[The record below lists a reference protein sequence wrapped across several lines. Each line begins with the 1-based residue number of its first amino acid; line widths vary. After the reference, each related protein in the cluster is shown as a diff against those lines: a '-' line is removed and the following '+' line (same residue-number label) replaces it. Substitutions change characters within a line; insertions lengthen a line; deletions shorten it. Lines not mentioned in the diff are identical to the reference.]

1 MMIVVQQYED
11 SSSLSLCRRWIMKG
25 IDERGKAPIV
35 AYDTDEVDSADDSPT
50 RPAIDLE
57 GAGPSHS
64 AVEQTRSDPHGSNAG
79 ALPVEGR
86 GPHLTL
92 DVLGVIAEQL
102 SPIDLL
108 MTSRAGR
115 QLRDAAQLSPELH
128 ETRQRAIR
136 VQSVWDRVT
145 TPRPGIADRFG
156 ALINSGAIRTLAPN
170 VNCLTRGQQEHLVAL
185 AEGLNDPEQRVS
197 VIEDLGAR

>member
-1 MMIVVQQYED
+1 
-11 SSSLSLCRRWIMKG
+11 MKG
-25 IDERGKAPIV
+25 IDERGKSPIV
-35 AYDTDEVDSADDSPT
+35 AYDTDEVDSADESPT

-136 VQSVWDRVT
+136 VQSV
-145 TPRPGIADRFG
+145 
-156 ALINSGAIRTLAPN
+156 
-170 VNCLTRGQQEHLVAL
+170 
-185 AEGLNDPEQRVS
+185 
-197 VIEDLGAR
+197 